1 MREPRKFRRPSHAVV
16 VAYLALF
23 VALGGTAIATSQL
36 RKNTVGPKQLKKNAV
51 TTPKVKK
58 EAITGVK
65 IKKGTLG
72 GTQINVSSL
81 GTVPSAQT
89 AQTANSLAPPEGLHV
104 VGAPGE
110 PGFVDG
116 WRNEGGI
123 HSTVSFFKDHD
134 GIVHLEGSATG
145 GTSAV
150 MFVLPPG
157 YRPSSGVS
165 LEILF
170 FCGGGGE
177 CSSGFGRINV
187 EGPGIDGSSIAGG
200 VFVPG
205 GEDRV
210 VLDGI
215 SFRAQS

>member
-1 MREPRKFRRPSHAVV
+1 MRKPRKFRRPSHATV

-36 RKNTVGPKQLKKNAV
+36 GKNTVGPRQLKKNAV

-58 EAITGVK
+58 EAITGAK
-65 IKKGTLG
+65 IRKGTLG

-89 AQTANSLAPPEGLHV
+89 ANSLAPPEAVHV
-104 VGAPGE
+104 IGAPGE

-116 WRNEGGI
+116 WTNEGGI
-123 HSTVSFFKDHD
+123 QSIVSFFKDHD
-134 GIVHLEGSATG
+134 GIVHLEGSAAG
-145 GTSAV
+145 GTSAAI
-150 MFVLPPG
+150 FVLPPG
-157 YRPSSGVS
+157 FRPPSGVA
-165 LEILF
+165 LEIPF
-170 FCGGGGE
+170 FCGGGSE
-177 CSSGFGRINV
+177 CSSGFGRINID
-187 EGPGIDGSSIAGG
+187 GPGIGGSSIPGG
-200 VFVPG
+200 VTAPG
-205 GEDRV
+205 GEGRV